1 MQKRPRLL
9 RYPLHEWIQSLSR
22 QIIPFTAHS
31 FDTSFLLGA
40 SLMSSFELRCTSRT
54 RPTQCVVQNDP
65 ARRWMQFSS
74 SRLHPSGEKE
84 LSVSSLAA
92 PSALGDVDSPHSIRI
107 AARACR
113 RQNGGSDVLVH
124 SRTTHVHVCV
134 IPGIDRSL
142 LDRSGAGSM
151 LFLPFARD
159 FSFYLLLASLATRY

>member
-1 MQKRPRLL
+1 MDTISFSTDNSIYRSFIRHFFPPR
-9 RYPLHEWIQSLSR
+9 RVSNEQFRASMHLSDS
-22 QIIPFTAHS
+22 A
-31 FDTSFLLGA
+31 D
-40 SLMSSFELRCTSRT
+40 
-54 RPTQCVVQNDP
+54 TQCVVQNDP

-84 LSVSSLAA
+84 PIRLVLSSSFG
-92 PSALGDVDSPHSIRI
+92 ALGDVDSPHSIRI